1 MKLTDE
7 QKTELMELAKLPG
20 QSIKDIATIM
30 QIDYT
35 MFRQNLMEKESD
47 IHIAFYTGRG
57 EMNIE
62 FDKKVMQLSKQ
73 GSGPAQTLAYRM
85 MRRTKVNDLL
95 EFYG

>member
-30 QIDYT
+30 QIDYAL
-35 MFRQNLMEKESD
+35 FRKNLLDKESD
-47 IHIAFYTGRG
+47 IHIAFHTGRG

>member
-1 MKLTDE
+1 
-7 QKTELMELAKLPG
+7 
-20 QSIKDIATIM
+20 
-30 QIDYT
+30 
-35 MFRQNLMEKESD
+35 
-47 IHIAFYTGRG
+47 
-57 EMNIE
+57 MNIE